1 MPDVAN
7 TMRLNVSLNDDGVPL
22 IIHEGRRACICVSD
36 DVLDGGD
43 ECENVSILPGT
54 KHSVSI

>member
-1 MPDVAN
+1 M
-7 TMRLNVSLNDDGVPL
+7 SLNDDGVPL
-22 IIHEGRRACICVSD
+22 IIHEGRRAHICMSD

-43 ECENVSILPGT
+43 EHENVSILPGT

>member
-1 MPDVAN
+1 M
-7 TMRLNVSLNDDGVPL
+7 SLNDNGVPL
-22 IIHEGRRACICVSD
+22 IIHEGRRAHICMSD